1 MIRLRYV
8 FALLSVWMIASQ
20 FVMAQTPVETAEA
33 EPKPAEPAPA
43 SPATVDSDI
52 PKEQAAT
59 TSDTETKASQALVLV
74 VGSGGTPEYSAEFSK
89 WAARWTEASK
99 NAQAETVVIGL
110 DAGSTTPVTSIASAA
125 SPRATSSSTTDAD
138 ALSSGIQKF
147 ATIETSEPLWLV
159 YLGHGTFDGRK
170 ASLNLRGPDVT
181 EERLSELLKESKR
194 PVVGIFCCSCSS
206 PFVNALSGPN
216 RIIISATKDGNQ
228 IQYSRFG
235 DAFSTAIGSL
245 DADINRDGQVS
256 LLEAWLFASRR
267 TSEFYKTEGRLAT
280 EHSLLDDN
288 GDQKGT
294 RAENFEGLRLKPNIK
309 NAAEMDGK
317 LSARWSFVRSDD
329 ERKLTPEQR
338 KTRDDLES
346 QLEALREQKDSMD
359 EAVYLFRLEEIL
371 RPLAELYEGSSSVPA
386 ESPAPAN

>member
-8 FALLSVWMIASQ
+8 FALLSAWMIAAQ
-20 FVMAQTPVETAEA
+20 FAMAQTPVEATEA
-33 EPKPAEPAPA
+33 EPKPAEPASA

-59 TSDTETKASQALVLV
+59 TSDTETKATQALILV
-74 VGSGGTPEYSAEFSK
+74 VGSGGTPEYSAEFAK

-110 DAGSTTPVTSIASAA
+110 DAVVATDANTTASSGDVA
-125 SPRATSSSTTDAD
+125 SSSTTDAD
-138 ALSSGIQKF
+138 TLSSAIQKF
-147 ATIETSEPLWLV
+147 AAIETSEPLWLV
-159 YLGHGTFDGRK
+159 YVGHGTFDGRR

-194 PVVGIFCCSCSS
+194 PVTGIFCCSCSS

-317 LSARWSFVRSDD
+317 LSSRWSFVRSDE

-338 KTRDDLES
+338 KIRDDLES

-359 EAVYLFRLEEIL
+359 EAVYLSRLEEIL
-371 RPLAELYEGSSSVPA
+371 RPLAELYEGSSSPTV
-386 ESPAPAN
+386 ESPARVR

>member
-1 MIRLRYV
+1 MIRLRYL
-8 FALLSVWMIASQ
+8 FALLSAWMISSTQ
-20 FVMAQTPVETAEA
+20 FAMAQTPVEATEA
-33 EPKPAEPAPA
+33 EPQPVESASA
-43 SPATVDSDI
+43 SPATVDSNI

-59 TSDTETKASQALVLV
+59 TSGTEKKETQALVLV

-99 NAQAETVVIGL
+99 NAQAETVAIGL
-110 DAGSTTPVTSIASAA
+110 DAVDATDASTTASSGDIASA
-125 SPRATSSSTTDAD
+125 STTEAD
-138 ALSSGIQKF
+138 ALSSAIQKF
-147 ATIETSEPLWLV
+147 AAIETSEPLWLV

-181 EERLSELLKESKR
+181 EERLSELLKDSKR
-194 PVVGIFCCSCSS
+194 PVAGIFCCSCSS

-317 LSARWSFVRSDD
+317 LSSRWSFVRSDE

-359 EAVYLFRLEEIL
+359 EAIYLSRLEEIL
-371 RPLAELYEGSSSVPA
+371 RPLAELYEGSSSAPA